1 MIPLSFPYPL
11 VGYLYYNM
19 KIPAGW
25 RPMKVIE
32 KLSRIIPRISEQDRV
47 STCDEIRLS
56 ASPGFDYYLLV
67 LLSGSIATLGLLT
80 NSAAVIIGAMLL
92 AP

>member
-1 MIPLSFPYPL
+1 
-11 VGYLYYNM
+11 M
-19 KIPAGW
+19 KF
-25 RPMKVIE
+25 IE
-32 KLSRIIPRISEQDRV
+32 KLGRIIPRISEQDRL
-47 STCDEIRLS
+47 STCDEISLS

-92 AP
+92 APLMSPIIGIGSDAARR